1 MLILCCH
8 LGMRA
13 QDFTDLTADE
23 VRIDSLLPVYT
34 WQKPLGRYYADSVY
48 TVSIEYPEFEE
59 MTKAEIERYQK
70 ISGKPLGEWP
80 EITQTVGVSRKQGVL
95 DVSFVPL
102 VFRDGKYQKLV
113 SFKLNVRGTRKE
125 ERGERNVRRAGESER
140 YAEHSVLRDGSWA
153 KISIPESGIY
163 QLTDALLKKAGFAD
177 PSKVKIYGYGGALQP
192 EKLTGDYLAET
203 DDLREVPT
211 ITIGGRRLFYGVG
224 PVTWAARDALT
235 RTRNPYSD
243 VGCYLLTA
251 SDGEPLTVDSAAF
264 AAAYYPSNNDFHSL
278 YEVDD
283 FAWYHG
289 GRNLYDKTLYKVGV

>member
-1 MLILCCH
+1 MLLLCCH

-13 QDFTDLTADE
+13 QEFTDLTADE

-59 MTKAEIERYQK
+59 MTKAEIERYQQ
-70 ISGKPLGEWP
+70 ISGEPLGALP
-80 EITQTVGVSRKQGVL
+80 EVMQSVGVSRKQGVL
-95 DVSFVPL
+95 DVAFVPL

-113 SFKLNVRGTRKE
+113 SFKLNVQAKAANRSQ
-125 ERGERNVRRAGESER
+125 RRAGNGQR
-140 YAEHSVLRDGSWA
+140 YAEHSVLREGTWA

-163 QLTDALLKKAGFAD
+163 HLSDALLKKAGFKD

-192 EKLTGDYLAET
+192 EQLTGDYLAET
-203 DDLREVPT
+203 DDLHEVPT

-224 PVTWAARDALT
+224 PVTWAAKDALT
-235 RTRNPYSD
+235 RTRNPYSN

-251 SDGEPLTVDSAAF
+251 NDDEALTLDSAAF
-264 AAAYYPSNNDFHSL
+264 AAAYYPSNNDYHSL
-278 YEVDD
+278 
-283 FAWYHG
+283 
-289 GRNLYDKTLYKVGV
+289 